1 MTQRRR
7 ARRLLAVMAHPD
19 DVEIAVGG
27 TLFHLRT
34 LGWKLGIV
42 TMTAGDCGSPT
53 RRSEEIA
60 RIRYAE
66 SKAAANVLGAWHA
79 CVGLMDLEV
88 FANAENLRKVVEVL
102 REFNPD
108 VLITHSPV
116 DYMIDH
122 EETSRLIRAASFA
135 IAIPNYQTRQGMAA
149 TRSRATPAL
158 YYGDPIEGINPLG
171 ERVYPQFYVDIKQQL
186 SMKKKML
193 ACHASQRKWLRAH
206 HGVDEYI
213 KQMVAW
219 AGGYG
224 RECGVTYAE
233 GFRQHLGHAY
243 PRDPILQEA
252 LAPYVHERK
261 LSGRAVGS

>member
-1 MTQRRR
+1 MAERSWPPR
-7 ARRLLAVMAHPD
+7 ALAVMAHPD
-19 DVEIAVGG
+19 DVEILVAG

-53 RRSEEIA
+53 LRSEEIA

-66 SKAAANVLGAWHA
+66 SQAAAKLLGAWHA
-79 CVGLMDLEV
+79 CAGLMDLEV
-88 FANAENLRKVVEVL
+88 FANAENLRKVVAVL

-108 VLITHSPV
+108 LLITHSPV
-116 DYMIDH
+116 DYMLDH
-122 EETSRLIRAASFA
+122 EETSRLVRAASFA
-135 IAIPNYQTRQGMAA
+135 TAIPNYQTRQGMAA
-149 TRSRATPAL
+149 KRSRATPAL
-158 YYGDPIEGINPLG
+158 YYADPIEGTNPLG
-171 ERVYPQFYVDIKQQL
+171 ERVYPQFYVDIKKQL
-186 SMKKKML
+186 PMKKKML

-213 KQMVAW
+213 EQVVDW
-219 AGGYG
+219 AGRYG
-224 RECGVTYAE
+224 RECGTTYAE

-261 LSGRAVGS
+261 LNGWAAGS